1 MDGFL
6 PDSAKISGRHA
17 STQAR
22 TWLGGGLA
30 VAGLLGAMLLLGF
43 ADAGAK
49 TERIR
54 PYEIAGPA
62 GLGSDEP
69 LCRRLAAALNAEG
82 SRELT
87 APRTDSMF
95 LRWEPYAEYVSPRSG
110 MIQSVRAEILNERI
124 GRKIYR
130 TTSFFSPRY
139 PYQALLF
146 MREDGDPLPPQE
158 EAGPSVWAE
167 AVESGRMIVV
177 ELLFR
182 DSLDSPP
189 NDILRRFPPFHSA
202 AGRRFF
208 LGGWDAKDLVLSHD
222 QRVMVLFQDTRA
234 RIALLFE
241 MQAWRTQPI
250 CYLS

>member
-22 TWLGGGLA
+22 TWLSGGLA

-43 ADAGAK
+43 GDAGAK

-95 LRWEPYAEYVSPRSG
+95 ARWQEVQIPRSRE
-110 MIQSVRAEILNERI
+110 IIHEAAHADILNECIARTV
-124 GRKIYR
+124 YR
-130 TTSFFSPRY
+130 VT
-139 PYQALLF
+139 
-146 MREDGDPLPPQE
+146 
-158 EAGPSVWAE
+158 
-167 AVESGRMIVV
+167 
-177 ELLFR
+177 
-182 DSLDSPP
+182 
-189 NDILRRFPPFHSA
+189 N
-202 AGRRFF
+202 
-208 LGGWDAKDLVLSHD
+208 
-222 QRVMVLFQDTRA
+222 
-234 RIALLFE
+234 
-241 MQAWRTQPI
+241 
-250 CYLS
+250 